1 MVNLDKLP
9 SPNTSILTHSF
20 ERGTLFHGDN
30 LLLLQQLQNP
40 EYRQSYFGET
50 LIKLI
55 YIDPPFDTRIKH
67 KVRDLTLSGK
77 DRLTNTVA
85 FDDSWGGVSH
95 YLAMLRDRIVLMREL
110 LAEDGSMYLHCDWRV
125 NAHIR
130 LLLDEIF
137 GPKNFQNEIIWSYRS
152 GGSSAVRFSR
162 KHDSIFFYS
171 KSKKYLF
178 NSLKEK
184 SYNRGFKP
192 YRFKGV
198 EEFQDERG
206 WYTVVNMRDVWELDM
221 VGRSSSERNGY
232 PTQKPEKLLERIISA
247 SSEEGDLVADFFS
260 GSGTTLAVA
269 DRLKR
274 RWVGCDQ
281 SGDAIDIS
289 HRRFLQE
296 KL

>member
-1 MVNLDKLP
+1 MIALTDISPPELP
-9 SPNTSILTHSF
+9 ITTYSF
-20 ERGTLFHGDN
+20 AHGTLFHGDN
-30 LLLLQQLQNP
+30 LLLLQKLQDQ
-40 EYRQSYFGET
+40 EYRKDYFNNK
-50 LIKLI
+50 LVKLI
-55 YIDPPFDTRIKH
+55 YIDPPFDTRVKH
-67 KVRDLTLSGK
+67 KVRDIALSGK
-77 DRLTNTVA
+77 DRITNTVA
-85 FDDSWGGVSH
+85 FHDSWGGVSN
-95 YLAMLRDRIVLMREL
+95 YIAMLRERIILMREL
-110 LAEDGSMYLHCDWRV
+110 LSEDGSLYLHCDWRA

-137 GPKNFQNEIIWSYRS
+137 GPGNFQNEIIWSYRS
-152 GGSSAVRFSR
+152 GGSSSVRFSR

-178 NSLKEK
+178 KALKEK

-221 VGRSSSERNGY
+221 VGRSSGERNGY

-247 SSEEGDLVADFFS
+247 SSDEGDLVADFFS

-274 RWVGCDQ
+274 NWIGCDQ
-281 SGDAIDIS
+281 SADAIDIS
-289 HRRFLQE
+289 CRRFIR
-296 KL
+296 K

>member
-1 MVNLDKLP
+1 MIAINKISSREFPLVAH
-9 SPNTSILTHSF
+9 TF
-20 ERGTLFHGDN
+20 QGGTLFHGDN
-30 LLLLQQLQNP
+30 LVLLQKLQDK
-40 EYRQSYFGET
+40 EYRNHYFQNR

-55 YIDPPFDTRIKH
+55 YIDPPFDTRMKH
-67 KVRDLTLSGK
+67 KVRDIAESGK
-77 DRLTNTVA
+77 DRLTSTVA
-85 FDDSWGGVSH
+85 FDDSWGGVSN
-95 YLAMLRDRIVLMREL
+95 YIAMLRERIILMRDI
-110 LAEDGSMYLHCDWRV
+110 LAEDGSFYLHCDWRA

-137 GPKNFQNEIIWSYRS
+137 GQKNFQNEIIWSYRS
-152 GGSSAVRFSR
+152 GGSTSVRFSR

-178 NSLKEK
+178 RALKEK
-184 SYNRGFKP
+184 SYNRGLKP

-232 PTQKPEKLLERIISA
+232 PTQKPEKLLQRIISA
-247 SSEEGDLVADFFS
+247 SSDEGDIVADFFS

-269 DRLKR
+269 DRLR
-274 RWVGCDQ
+274 RNWVGCDQ
-281 SGDAIDIS
+281 SCEAIEIIN
-289 HRRFLQE
+289 RRILL
-296 KL
+296 K